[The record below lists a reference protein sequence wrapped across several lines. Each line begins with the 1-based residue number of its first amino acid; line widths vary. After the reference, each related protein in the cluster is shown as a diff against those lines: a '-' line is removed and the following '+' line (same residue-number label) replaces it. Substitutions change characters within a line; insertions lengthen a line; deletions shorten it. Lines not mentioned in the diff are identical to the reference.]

1 MSAEPRQA
9 PGRGRQVVR
18 KLAFLAAA
26 IGLTI
31 GAYVSGLI
39 WFAESIPRTLDNP
52 DEATDA
58 IVVLTGGQLRLKEGL
73 TLLNEGRARMLLVT
87 GVSHSVDLPELLR
100 TAHQPAQSVQ
110 CCVVLGHEAD
120 STAGNAIET
129 REWMAK
135 EGFTSLR
142 LVTASYHVRRS
153 LLEFHRA
160 MPGVKV
166 IVHPVFPEPFKRE
179 EWWHWPGT
187 LALIMNEYHKY
198 LGAYVRAMIVPRSPA
213 PP

>member
-1 MSAEPRQA
+1 MSDEPDQGAR
-9 PGRGRQVVR
+9 RGRRVVR

-52 DEATDA
+52 NEATDA

-73 TLLNEGRARMLLVT
+73 VLLNEGRAKKLFVT

-120 STAGNAIET
+120 NTAGNAIET
-129 REWMAK
+129 RDWMAK
-135 EGFTSLR
+135 ERFKSLR
-142 LVTASYHVRRS
+142 LVTANYHVQRS

-160 MPGVKV
+160 MPGVKI
-166 IVHPVFPEPFKRE
+166 IVHPVFPEPFKRD

-187 LALIMNEYHKY
+187 LALIINEYNKF
-198 LGAYVRAMIVPRSPA
+198 LGAYVRAVIVPQSPA